1 MMLGVSAGLSPDPQ
15 DPLRYGFR
23 SGSLLR
29 SRGGD
34 RRTTGSAPEP
44 SVDPRS
50 RCPRLEPTGFELR
63 AFIGECLGDL
73 LHDLGEQTVGLLDRA
88 SGLVDEA
95 RLNVQPPRPE
105 GLGWT
110 GRKRAECYSHRS
122 SALAW
127 RARPGP
133 AALCE
138 PSGGAR
144 TWSSRLARA
153 ARPTPPTDASRVGR
167 LRQHRGQ
174 ARGRR
179 PALRRRPVAGAGS
192 YRDARRPAI

>member
-15 DPLRYGFR
+15 DPLKYGFR

-34 RRTTGSAPEP
+34 RRTTGSAAEP

-63 AFIGECLGDL
+63 AFIGECLGEL
-73 LHDLGEQTVGLLDRA
+73 LQDLGDQTVGLLDRA

-110 GRKRAECYSHRS
+110 GRKERS
-122 SALAW
+122 
-127 RARPGP
+127 
-133 AALCE
+133 AALI
-138 PSGGAR
+138 
-144 TWSSRLARA
+144 
-153 ARPTPPTDASRVGR
+153 VR
-167 LRQHRGQ
+167 LRWPGGLLGGLCGGRRLGLGMSLG
-174 ARGRR
+174 ALFRRGRR
-179 PALRRRPVAGAGS
+179 LRPRRVCRCLISAIGAGG
-192 YRDARRPAI
+192 I